1 MCNTFVLKC
10 LNNIEFTNIKLV
22 LSVHLMI
29 NNVSSAA
36 AEATHRRQR
45 ILQRTRYQVNF
56 VTLSNIQNTH
66 ISIKHT
72 H

>member
-1 MCNTFVLKC
+1 
-10 LNNIEFTNIKLV
+10 
-22 LSVHLMI
+22 MI